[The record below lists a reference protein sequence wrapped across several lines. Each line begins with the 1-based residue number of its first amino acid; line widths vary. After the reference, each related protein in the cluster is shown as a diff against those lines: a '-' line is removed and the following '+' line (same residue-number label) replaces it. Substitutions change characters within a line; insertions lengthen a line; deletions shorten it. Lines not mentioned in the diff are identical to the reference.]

1 MHGFLSKTSY
11 AFNGKAN
18 KWTMYYKGH
27 VTTLLLT
34 VQDPGKEMPD
44 RVARTRV
51 CVCVCVKPLVLYW
64 GIAY

>member
-18 KWTMYYKGH
+18 TWAMYYKGN
-27 VTTLLLT
+27 VITLLLT
-34 VQDPGKEMPD
+34 VQDPRKEIPS
-44 RVARTRV
+44 RVACLYV
-51 CVCVCVKPLVLYW
+51 CVSFFKPLILYW